1 MSRFHWTD
9 GDSNPPQAPLNLDI
23 LMQKSDLL
31 DSANKL
37 QGSRDVGAQLFC
49 ALLRSAGAETRLVC
63 SLQVLPCTSVAG
75 GSVPPKLPT
84 KPLPTVDHNPQISNS
99 ESDHDKATLERSSSP
114 IHKRPVGATGGLTR
128 FSNPNAP
135 PITSSPLPPAL
146 SRPKPKLFRESPN
159 PIYWLEVYNPY
170 AKKFTS
176 LDPLVT
182 HSIGRP
188 SALTPPLSD
197 PLNCLTYVIAF
208 NDDLTAKDVTRRY
221 TRAYN
226 AKILKQRIDLS
237 PQGKAWLSSVL
248 ALFTYQGRLPS
259 ARDEQEDAELAKKEA
274 SEPMP
279 RNIQDFKHHPVYAL
293 ERHLHRN
300 QIIHPRQE
308 IGRVNTGTGPK
319 NEGKSEPI
327 FKRKDVLTCRT
338 ADQWFRVGKEIKQGE
353 QPLKRLFPTASSS
366 RLAGRPPT
374 QTEDETDGEQDVK
387 SLYALHQT
395 RPYIPPLIPSSGT
408 PIPRN
413 AFGNLDVY
421 VPSMVPGRG
430 WHSLHPLSSIAARI
444 LGIDHV
450 AAVTGFSFSSGG
462 GRGRGKGSATVTGA
476 VVWEGHREAME
487 AAIEGLESLAE
498 DEEQERWK
506 AALWSMWRK
515 MVRGLRVRQ
524 RVRGYQIEGEDPGG
538 TEELGTE
545 VENKDT
551 EVEDDKPDEN
561 IEELERDDNGG
572 GFFPEQGGAEAMPT
586 VARRRTGGR
595 KMLLDSESE
604 DDDLYVP
611 SEDEQGSRAN
621 IRTMDQALKSL
632 RTIGST
638 TRLSDESTQRLGMD
652 ESQAGGF
659 LLSDTAEAGGGFIP
673 DETGVPDGLPNSH
686 NDSAGGF
693 LVDEATA
700 NVAQDRREEGLSR
713 SKSPPLSPSSTPK
726 EYETG
731 RLERSP
737 SEQMAPED
745 NLAWDEKTNR
755 PDRDDPHQMAAP
767 FGHLTEEELVE
778 ARLLEELY
786 AKETADDEMAEA
798 AGSVFGER
806 AEDAEQTTHK
816 DIPSSTKTVVGD
828 SLGENG
834 DELEEEE
841 DKGSLLSEDPSD
853 AEAEPDWLT

>member
-1 MSRFHWTD
+1 
-9 GDSNPPQAPLNLDI
+9 
-23 LMQKSDLL
+23 MQKSDLL
-31 DSANKL
+31 DSANRL

-49 ALLRSAGAETRLVC
+49 ALLRSAGVETRLVC
-63 SLQVLPCTSVAG
+63 SLQVLPFTSVAK

-84 KPLPTVDHNPQISNS
+84 KPLPIVDYNPLTSDN
-99 ESDHDKATLERSSSP
+99 ESDHNIATSERSSSP
-114 IHKRPVGATGGLTR
+114 FHKRPIGASGGLTR
-128 FSNPNAP
+128 FSNSNALP
-135 PITSSPLPPAL
+135 VTSSPL
-146 SRPKPKLFRESPN
+146 SRPSPRPKSKRFRESPY
-159 PIYWLEVYNPY
+159 PIYWLEVFNPHANKY
-170 AKKFTS
+170 TS

-182 HSIGRP
+182 HTIGKP

-248 ALFTYQGRLPS
+248 ALFTYRGRLPS
-259 ARDEQEDAELAKKEA
+259 AKDEQEDTELAKKEA

-279 RNIQDFKHHPVYAL
+279 RNIQDFKYHPVYAL
-293 ERHLHRN
+293 ERHLHHN

-308 IGRVNTGTGPK
+308 IGRVNTGTGSK

-327 FKRKDVLTCRT
+327 FRSKDVLTCRT

-366 RLAGRPPT
+366 RFAGRSPT

-395 RPYIPPLIPSSGT
+395 KPYIPPPIPSSGT

-421 VPSMVPGRG
+421 VPSMVPARG
-430 WHSLHPLSSIAARI
+430 WHSLHPLTSIAARI

-487 AAIEGLESLAE
+487 AAIEGLEGLAE
-498 DEEQERWK
+498 DEEQKRWR
-506 AALWSMWRK
+506 AALWSIWRK
-515 MVRGLRVRQ
+515 MIRGLRVRQ

-538 TEELGTE
+538 TEELGTA

-551 EVEDDKPDEN
+551 EEEHDEGPDEN
-561 IEELERDDNGG
+561 IEELERGDNGG
-572 GFFPEQGGAEAMPT
+572 GFFPEHGGVEAMPT
-586 VARRRTGGR
+586 VGLGRTGGR

-604 DDDLYVP
+604 DEDVYVP
-611 SEDEQGSRAN
+611 SEDEQGFRAN
-621 IRTMDQALKSL
+621 MRTMDRALKSV
-632 RTIGST
+632 RTTGST

-659 LLSDTAEAGGGFIP
+659 LLSDTVEASGGFIP
-673 DETGVPDGLPNSH
+673 DETGVPDRLPNS
-686 NDSAGGF
+686 NDDWGGGF
-693 LVDEATA
+693 LTDEPVA
-700 NVAQDRREEGLSR
+700 NVAQDRREDCGSLPLLSLSLPPPSNPQDHDTGPMEGSAAEQIAPDDTLAFS
-713 SKSPPLSPSSTPK
+713 
-726 EYETG
+726 
-731 RLERSP
+731 ERVVS
-737 SEQMAPED
+737 
-745 NLAWDEKTNR
+745 
-755 PDRDDPHQMAAP
+755 PDRDHPHQLAPP
-767 FGHLTEEELVE
+767 FGQLTEEELVE
-778 ARLLEELY
+778 AKLLEELY
-786 AKETADDEMAEA
+786 AKERADDEMAEA
-798 AGSVFGER
+798 AGSAFGKK
-806 AEDAEQTTHK
+806 AEDAEHTTHK
-816 DIPSSTKTVVGD
+816 DTPSSTKTVAGESVD
-828 SLGENG
+828 ENG
-834 DELEEEE
+834 EQEEEE
-841 DKGSLLSEDPSD
+841 DKESLLSEDPSD
-853 AEAEPDWLT
+853 VEAEPDWLR